1 MTAEEAYKI
10 LSKEY
15 PAMKVRTCLDFGSF
29 FAFCLAPINVE
40 DTDEYMT
47 GTCMDAVDK
56 KTGRTFIYD
65 ITTDLDAYER
75 AKEVKCKTIYDKP
88 I

>member
-10 LSKEY
+10 LSIEH
-15 PAMKVRTCLDFGSF
+15 PMMRIRSCLDFGSF
-29 FAFCLAPINVE
+29 FAFCLAPINVK
-40 DTDEYMT
+40 DTDEYMI

-65 ITTDLDAYER
+65 ITTDYQAYEK
-75 AKEVKCKTIYDKP
+75 AKEVKVKTIYNKS